1 MNGKKAKLAA
11 PGLAFILMMTLAV
24 PPSYSFAQERERR
37 PHGGQGSPR
46 RSETAR
52 DSGTTYSPPP
62 SQPAPTRSAGNSG
75 GGRPSRGSDSGDR
88 PSRGDGNGGSRGGWQ
103 GNRGGDSGGGSRG
116 GNTDGGRPNG
126 GWRGNRGND
135 NTPPVVV
142 PTPGSNTGANSGGGR
157 DRNNDGRP
165 DGGGRGGWQGN
176 RGDNDSRGATGGR
189 DRNNDGRPD
198 GRPNGGWQGNRGD
211 NDGRG
216 DNGGRN
222 NNDRGRH
229 DRDNNGRNDYGHDR
243 DRNRNNN
250 DGWNRDRDRGGWSG
264 GSHGGRRFD
273 YRNDN
278 RWRSYT
284 GIRLGFYFFPGRGYY
299 RVPDSY
305 YNHRW
310 SRGDVLPSY
319 FYSYRIYDWDY
330 YGLPSPPYGCGW
342 FFVGQDAVLIDLRSG
357 EILDIIYD
365 LW

>member
-1 MNGKKAKLAA
+1 MNAKKAKLAV
-11 PGLAFILMMTLAV
+11 PGLAAVLLMSLAV

-37 PHGGQGSPR
+37 PHGGQGTPWRNPPSD
-46 RSETAR
+46 RSETTQPAQPAQPSPPR
-52 DSGTTYSPPP
+52 SSGNSGSRSSGGNRPSRNADSGT
-62 SQPAPTRSAGNSG
+62 
-75 GGRPSRGSDSGDR
+75 R
-88 PSRGDGNGGSRGGWQ
+88 PSRGDSDGGNRGGWQ
-103 GNRGGDSGGGSRG
+103 GNRGGGGRNSDGGGDR
-116 GNTDGGRPNG
+116 G

-142 PTPGSNTGANSGGGR
+142 PTPGANTGANSGGGR

-165 DGGGRGGWQGN
+165 DGGWR
-176 RGDNDSRGATGGR
+176 
-189 DRNNDGRPD
+189 
-198 GRPNGGWQGNRGD
+198 GNRGD

-216 DNGGRN
+216 DNGGRGG
-222 NNDRGRH
+222 DYRGRDR
-229 DRDNNGRNDYGHDR
+229 DRDNDGRPDGRPNGGGRGNRGDNDGRGNYDR
-243 DRNRNNN
+243 DRDRRHN

-264 GSHGGRRFD
+264 SHHGGRRFD

-284 GIRLGFYFFPGRGYY
+284 GVRLGFYFFPGRGYY

-305 YNHRW
+305 YNYRW
-310 SRGDVLPSY
+310 ARGEVLPSY

-365 LW
+365 VW